1 MKIKT
6 IKTDDNHW
14 TTEWIPIS
22 YKPILSDFQ
31 INKSLTFIW
40 SQEYNLFA
48 MCRAYYINENVIEI
62 GDVWLNEQCRGKK
75 INDEKISIIFL
86 KKVISKIWKLYSNAK
101 IINLIVSEDNIPAI
115 KLYERLK
122 FICIKLI
129 SNKKLGIKSGFLMSK
144 NKRIS

>member
-6 IKTDDNHW
+6 IKTGDNHW
-14 TTEWIPIS
+14 TTQWIPIS
-22 YKPILSDFQ
+22 YKPILSNLQ

-48 MCRAYYINENVIEI
+48 ICRAYYINENIIEI
-62 GDVWLNEQCRGKK
+62 GDVWLNEQCRGQK
-75 INDEKISIIFL
+75 INGEKISIIFL

-122 FICIKLI
+122 FNCIKSI
-129 SNKKLGIKSGFLMSK
+129 SNKTLGIKNGLLMSK